1 MLDYTSNPIIL
12 NKRAT
17 LLKEVR
23 SRDVTGS
30 PTSLYH
36 PVADIYVGIEYMSGR
51 EYWIASQSQGEGTIR
66 LSMRFRSD
74 VSDRS
79 RFILHSD
86 HEGDIV
92 LEVKSPPINK
102 ENTYLEVMCRRL
114 SDA

>member
-1 MLDYTSNPIIL
+1 MLDYTSNPAVL

-79 RFILHSD
+79 RFIVHSD

-102 ENTYLEVMCRRL
+102 GDAYLEVMCRRF
-114 SDA
+114 SEA

>member
-1 MLDYTSNPIIL
+1 MIEYVYNPGAL

-23 SRDVTGS
+23 TRDETGS
-30 PTSLYH
+30 PVSTYH
-36 PVADIYVGIEYMSGR
+36 PVADVYVEMEYVTGK

-66 LSMRFRSD
+66 LAMRFRPD

-79 RFILHSD
+79 RFIVHSG

-102 ENTYLEVMCRRL
+102 GDIYLEIMCRRL
-114 SDA
+114 SDD